1 MIKLVNCCWSFVF
14 AVICVSLIISEC
26 PLVFAGPVRVKM
38 YDHRAEHDPKHLYG
52 TGPWNYYGYGYGI
65 EYAYKPDGTFNREKG
80 YGYLKAFGRD
90 FCKYKDLSKCRK
102 SHPKKTEKIINRG
115 EPFWG
120 QPPAEIIKESEPNIG
135 NGEKL
140 LLPIKR
146 SKVGRGIDRFPYP
159 FNHYH

>member
-1 MIKLVNCCWSFVF
+1 MVILDIPVVNS
-14 AVICVSLIISEC
+14 
-26 PLVFAGPVRVKM
+26 GPVRVKM

-90 FCKYKDLSKCRK
+90 FCKYKDTRRCRK
-102 SHPKKTEKIINRG
+102 SNSKQTVKIINRG

-120 QPPAEIIKESEPNIG
+120 QPPAEIIKESEPN
-135 NGEKL
+135 NDKNVL
-140 LLPIKR
+140 LMNPEM
-146 SKVGRGIDRFPYP
+146 KV
-159 FNHYH
+159 